1 MIKKIITAV
10 FVTICVID
18 SFAQVNTA
26 TAVPSSYTNCSV
38 CGGSTNWGLFNGGMW
53 VSTDTAGEYTNTA
66 LLSNFGFN
74 IPSNAVIQGVEL
86 TVGTYTGGANH
97 FKDSVVK
104 LTLNNAIIGANKTQN
119 ANFFYFATRVYGG
132 PTDLWANTLTPADV
146 NSSSFGV
153 AFSAKHTFS
162 TSAPYDLFILNGL
175 ATNTLPLLKVYY
187 FVSPTGLNSSNL
199 NAQKLNCYYSNNK
212 IVIKTTENFSEQ
224 NITVKLVDLLG
235 RIILNEIKYLDRD
248 GINEINTKDLNG
260 IYYLS
265 IVGEND
271 LLFNKKIY
279 IDQL

>member
-1 MIKKIITAV
+1 MIKKIIT
-10 FVTICVID
+10 TIFATLCVIG
-18 SFAQVNTA
+18 SFAQVTTA

-38 CGGSTNWGLFNGGMW
+38 CGGSTNWGFYSGGMS
-53 VSTDTAGEYTNTA
+53 VITDTVGEYSSTA
-66 LLSNFGFN
+66 LLGNFGFN

-104 LTLNNAIIGANKTQN
+104 LTLNNTIIGANKTQN

-132 PTDLWANTLTPADV
+132 PTDLWSNTLTPADV

-162 TSAPYDLFILNGL
+162 TSAPYDIFILNGL
-175 ATNTLPLLKVYY
+175 AANTLPLLKVYY

-199 NAQKLNCYYSNNK
+199 DTQKLNCYYSNNK
-212 IVIKTTENFSEQ
+212 IIIKTTERFSEQ
-224 NITVKLVDLLG
+224 KITIKLVDPLG
-235 RIILNEIKYLDRD
+235 RIILNETKYLHRD
-248 GINEINTKDLNG
+248 GINELNTKDLKG
-260 IYYLS
+260 IYYLN